1 MSIVISWM
9 KNAEVD
15 LYSHAMKKNVQN
27 FAILWP
33 EKIKS
38 TSTQHFYEK
47 LTQILQI
54 AQTKEIARSL
64 Y

>member
-1 MSIVISWM
+1 MSIVISGM

-15 LYSHAMKKNVQN
+15 LYSHAMKKIVQN
-27 FAILWP
+27 FAIPRP

-38 TSTQHFYEK
+38 TSTQDFYEK

-54 AQTKEIARSL
+54 SKTKEIARFL
-64 Y
+64 